1 VRVAI
6 AVGVAFVALVALGQ
20 WLGPVIA
27 ARVVRGKIERYG
39 TVRSV
44 TVRAWPA
51 VKLLWRHADEVRV
64 RAGALKLS
72 PEEAAGLLGEAK
84 GTQTVLA
91 SAQSAEV
98 GGLRLRNA
106 WLEKHGGVLRAEGT
120 VSEADIRRA
129 LPSGVAIE
137 LVRSEGGTITVR
149 ASGGLFG
156 VGTSVEAIAEAED
169 GKLVV
174 HPTAPLL
181 SGLKLRVFASGS
193 VYVEGVHA
201 RALGQESGAG
211 GRRYELSMWAS
222 LR

>member
-1 VRVAI
+1 MI
-6 AVGVAFVALVALGQ
+6 AVGVALVALVALGQ

-27 ARVVRGKIERYG
+27 ARVVRGKVARYG

-44 TVRAWPA
+44 TVKAWPA

-72 PEEAAGLLGEAK
+72 PEEAVGLLGEAK
-84 GTQTVLA
+84 GTETVLA
-91 SAQSAEV
+91 SAQSVEV
-98 GGLRLRNA
+98 GGLRLMSAR
-106 WLEKHGGVLRAEGT
+106 LEKHGGTLRAEGV

-129 LPSGVAIE
+129 LPPGVTIG
-137 LVRSEGGTITVR
+137 LVRSEGGTVTVR

-156 VGTSVEAIAEAED
+156 VGASVEAVAAAEGGE
-169 GKLVV
+169 LVV
-174 HPTAPLL
+174 RPTAPLL
-181 SGLKLRVFASGS
+181 SGLKLRVFASGG

-201 RALGQESGAG
+201 RALGEESGAG